1 MISSSGRRARK
12 QITLLVDSGEARKQ
26 KFQEK
31 KRLWNEIQLLAI
43 CRGIPMTSQAKPEF
57 KETRLPFTMNLNVS
71 KRKQPF
77 FTMNLNVSKRN
88 QNKLDQSVLRQVGA
102 IIQQQQ
108 QELVPKSLYKKDR
121 SRRRGQLP
129 GKRSA
134 NGSVWSSREVEFG
147 AYAPSRYELGQGI
160 EQYCSCLYAHSSY

>member
-57 KETRLPFTMNLNVS
+57 KETRLP
-71 KRKQPF
+71 